1 MKYLE
6 FGKPFFCVL
15 GYLLA
20 HFLLRMLFQLADLS
34 PEEAGALGS
43 IILAA
48 VLAVCY
54 YFFNKKQGCAEK
66 KTDSICGMSPAVERE
81 PVSFPAYA
89 GSVIQGICLGIAMH
103 GLGAEGNFAV
113 SPLLIAGFGIAGP
126 IAEEIIY
133 RGYVLKKG
141 ESLFGTRKAVC
152 LSVLLFAVAHETPSA
167 IFFAGVAGFL
177 FSVSYLRTGRLLSP
191 ILFHITVNLCS
202 FFPADCRFSDILL

>member
-15 GYLLA
+15 G
-20 HFLLRMLFQLADLS
+20 FLLIQFLLQEMLSLAGLS
-34 PEEAGALGS
+34 AGEASALGS
-43 IILAA
+43 IILT
-48 VLAVCY
+48 LLLS
-54 YFFNKKQGCAEK
+54 FFYLFHSKFYGREEENAERK
-66 KTDSICGMSPAVERE
+66 
-81 PVSFPAYA
+81 PVSVMTYA
-89 GSVIQGICLGIAMH
+89 WNVIWGICLGIAMH

-152 LSVLLFAVAHETPSA
+152 LSVLLFAVAHETPLA

>member
-15 GYLLA
+15 G
-20 HFLLRMLFQLADLS
+20 FLLIQFLLQEMLSLAGLS
-34 PEEAGALGS
+34 AGEASALGS
-43 IILAA
+43 IILA
-48 VLAVCY
+48 LLLS
-54 YFFNKKQGCAEK
+54 FFYLFHSKFYGREEENAERK
-66 KTDSICGMSPAVERE
+66 
-81 PVSFPAYA
+81 PVSVMTYA
-89 GSVIQGICLGIAMH
+89 WNVIWGICLGIAMH
-103 GLGAEGNFAV
+103 GLGAEENFAV

-167 IFFAGVAGFL
+167 IFFAGIAGFL
-177 FSVSYLRTGRLLSP
+177 FSISYLRTGRLLSP
-191 ILFHITVNLCS
+191 ILFHITANLCS